1 MISVRH
7 LTKSFGATK
16 AVDDLSFT
24 AKTGEVLGLLG
35 PNGAGKTTTM
45 RLITGFLFPDE
56 GEVTVGTVPM
66 FTRTT
71 EAQRM
76 IGYLPEGNP
85 LYKEMLVCDF
95 LKFAASV
102 FQLGEAERVKA
113 LDFVVESVGIG
124 DVYTRPIGTLSK
136 GYRQRVGIA
145 AALVHNPKVLILDEP
160 TEGLDPNQ
168 RTDLRSMIKKLAEG
182 RTILVSTHVMQE
194 AQASCDRILII
205 NRGKLVADG
214 SPHELSRAAQGKR
227 VLIVECE
234 GKDCEKQ
241 MKKIEGLE
249 DVVFDPSRGNR
260 VRCTLTSTV
269 DVDLRP
275 AVSDLAH
282 ENKWTIWHL
291 AEQERRLED
300 VFQSLTS

>member
-1 MISVRH
+1 M
-7 LTKSFGATK
+7 TKTFGGTR

-45 RLITGFLFPDE
+45 RLMTGFLFPDA
-56 GEVTVGTVPM
+56 GEVTVGNIPL

-85 LYKEMLVCDF
+85 LYRDMLVCDF
-95 LKFAASV
+95 LKFAAGMYRLDESARAQALEFSV
-102 FQLGEAERVKA
+102 A
-113 LDFVVESVGIG
+113 SVGIG

-168 RTDLRSMIKKLAEG
+168 RTDLRSLIKKLAEG
-182 RTILVSTHVMQE
+182 RTIVVSTHVMQE
-194 AQASCDRILII
+194 AQAMCDRILII
-205 NRGKLVADG
+205 HKGKLVADG

-241 MKKIEGLE
+241 MKKLEGVE
-249 DVVFDPSRGNR
+249 EASCDTQRGDR
-260 VRCTLTSTV
+260 VRCTLTSAV
-269 DVDLRP
+269 DADLRP
-275 AVSDLAH
+275 AVSALAH
-282 ENKWTIWHL
+282 EHQWTIWYL

-300 VFQSLTS
+300 IFQALTV